1 VRGGIG
7 AERGEEWR
15 DYHPTPYFT
24 DDDFITSLSWTEP
37 PGVSKSRCKL
47 IKQFFCCAAVVQAVV
62 LEALVQPSL
71 CPSFQVFF
79 PMAAAASSTNR
90 GCRAFA
96 PPTGG
101 EWQAGPAA
109 DRERTHDRRY
119 RVARDLV
126 PTVAELTRAMLLDM
140 PAIAWSESWRNGGCL
155 SFPRRVA
162 CCNVMFPRT

>member
-1 VRGGIG
+1 MRGGIG

-15 DYHPTPYFT
+15 DYHPTPYFM

-47 IKQFFCCAAVVQAVV
+47 IKLFFCCAAIV
-62 LEALVQPSL
+62 LEALVPA
-71 CPSFQVFF
+71 PQVFF
-79 PMAAAASSTNR
+79 PIFFPMMAASSSAKGGR
-90 GCRAFA
+90 GRLAFA

-109 DRERTHDRRY
+109 HLERTHDGRY
-119 RVARDLV
+119 QAARNLV

-140 PAIAWSESWRNGGCL
+140 PAIAWSESFRNRGCL
-155 SFPRRVA
+155 SFPHRVA